1 MSFESRARY
10 EAGDPIDDYLAREAR
25 RDHLWAR
32 ARGERLA
39 DLTRQ
44 ILSALDGQALLVD
57 VERATPIV
65 FSTLADLL
73 FGNHS
78 IDLPSMIR
86 GKAEDDPKGSI

>member
-1 MSFESRARY
+1 MSFQSRSQY
-10 EAGDPIDDYLAREAR
+10 EAGDPVEEFLARETR

-65 FSTLADLL
+65 FSTLAELL
-73 FGNHS
+73 FGNHA
-78 IDLPSMIR
+78 IDLPRKESH
-86 GKAEDDPKGSI
+86 APDTP

>member
-1 MSFESRARY
+1 MTYQSRSEY
-10 EAGDPIDDYLAREAR
+10 EAGDPIEDFLEREAR

-44 ILSALDGQALLVD
+44 ILAALDGQALLVD

-65 FSTLADLL
+65 FSTLADLP
-73 FGNHS
+73 FGNHA
-78 IDLPSMIR
+78 IDLPRKESV
-86 GKAEDDPKGSI
+86 